1 MNQISTSYKKALHL
15 KKTILIP
22 LSISCLLF
30 VKCTKTDSLPQNIPV
45 EKTVKIEEKKN
56 DLKTRLE
63 KEIKS
68 LEKDSDLTKNVN
80 SVDGIVIV
88 LALYKVYA
96 SIIKEGKE
104 SPYVE
109 EQKLAKSLEK
119 KVMNSQIKAFP
130 KLRLIYYKL
139 MKEKLWENN
148 IEVKIIGSTNKT
160 LQFTAGYFAS
170 NKNIQETQSTLHE
183 MLLNLRFKQ
192 TQYKWYSGDDEY
204 TYYNIESLKDS
215 EIIDETL

>member
-1 MNQISTSYKKALHL
+1 MKKIISKKSAV
-15 KKTILIP
+15 IL
-22 LSISCLLF
+22 LVLFCLFLI
-30 VKCTKTDSLPQNIPV
+30 KCTKNDSPKKDTPV
-45 EKTVKIEEKKN
+45 EKITKTEEKKN

-63 KEIKS
+63 REIEGI
-68 LEKDSDLTKNVN
+68 EKDSDLTKSVS

-96 SIIKEGKE
+96 SNIKEGKE
-104 SPYVE
+104 SQNIE
-109 EQKLAKSLEK
+109 EQKLAKTLEK
-119 KVMNSQIKAFP
+119 KVISSQIKTFP

-139 MKEKLWENN
+139 MKEKLWVND
-148 IEVKIIGSTNKT
+148 IEVKIIGSTNRT

-192 TQYKWYSGDDEY
+192 TQYKWYSGDDEF
-204 TYYNIESLKDS
+204 TYYDIESLKDS
-215 EIIDETL
+215 EIINETL